1 MPEAAGAIRVSGSVD
16 GQLVVI
22 LVDGP
27 VATITLNRPEK
38 LNALTLPMLTDL
50 EAALIAIDSDADVRV
65 VIVTGAGS
73 KAFSAGADVV
83 AWSALS
89 PLDMWR
95 TWTRTGQRVLD
106 TLESLRQPTIAVL
119 NGVAFGGGLELALA
133 CDLRIAADHV
143 QVGAPEVGIGTVP
156 GWGMTTRLATVV
168 GPARAKQMI
177 LTGLPIDAA
186 RAAAWGV
193 ISEVVPADELGV
205 RAGELAARISAQ
217 APVAVQVAKQLI
229 DANRPRTS
237 LEPLGGGLT
246 AFTDDAGE
254 GQAAFRERRPPTY
267 GGS

>member
-1 MPEAAGAIRVSGSVD
+1 MSAAAVDEHVVVS
-16 GQLVVI
+16 L
-22 LVDGP
+22 DGP
-27 VATITLNRPEK
+27 IATITLNRPEK
-38 LNALTLPMLTDL
+38 LNALTLAMLADL
-50 EAALIAIDSDADVRV
+50 DAACIAIDADADVRV
-65 VIVTGAGS
+65 VIVTGAGE

-106 TLESLRQPTIAVL
+106 RLESLRQPTIAVL

-143 QVGAPEVGIGTVP
+143 KLGAPEVGIATVP
-156 GWGMTTRLATVV
+156 GWGMTTRLPAVV

-177 LTGLPIDAA
+177 LTGSPIDAA
-186 RAAAWGV
+186 DAATWGLV
-193 ISEVVPADELGV
+193 SEVVPARDLAG
-205 RAGELAARISAQ
+205 RADALAARIAAQ

-254 GQAAFRERRPPTY
+254 GQAAFRERRPPAY

>member
-1 MPEAAGAIRVSGSVD
+1 MSEAAPGQHVLVS
-16 GQLVVI
+16 I
-22 LVDGP
+22 EGP

-38 LNALTLPMLTDL
+38 LNALTLPMLADL
-50 EAALIAIDSDADVRV
+50 DAALIAIDSDAEVRV
-65 VIVTGAGS
+65 VVITGAGA

-83 AWSALS
+83 AWSSLS

-106 TLESLRQPTIAVL
+106 RLESLRQPTIAVL

-143 QVGAPEVGIGTVP
+143 KVGAPEVGIGTVP
-156 GWGMTTRLATVV
+156 GWGMTTRLVTVV

-177 LTGLPIDAA
+177 LTGSPIDAEK
-186 RAAAWGV
+186 AAAWGV
-193 ISEVVPADELGV
+193 VSEVVPADELAG

-254 GQAAFRERRPPTY
+254 GQAAFRERRTPTY
-267 GGS
+267 RGS

>member
-1 MPEAAGAIRVSGSVD
+1 MSDAAADGRHVVVSLD
-16 GQLVVI
+16 
-22 LVDGP
+22 DR

-38 LNALTLPMLTDL
+38 LNALTLAMLADL
-50 EAALIAIDSDADVRV
+50 NAACDTIDADPDVRV
-65 VIVTGAGS
+65 VIVTGAGP

-89 PLDMWR
+89 PLEMWR

-106 TLESLRQPTIAVL
+106 RLESIRQPTIAAL

-143 QVGAPEVGIGTVP
+143 RLGAPEVGIGTVP

-177 LTGLPIDAA
+177 LTGSPIDAA
-186 RAAAWGV
+186 DAAAWGLV
-193 ISEVVPADELGV
+193 SEVVPAAELAA
-205 RAGELAARISAQ
+205 RAGELAARIAAQ
-217 APVAVQVAKQLI
+217 APVAVQTAKQLI

-246 AFTDDAGE
+246 AFTDDARE
-254 GQAAFRERRPPTY
+254 GQAAFRERRPPEY